1 MTITITSTKR
11 RVFGLQILNSSHR
24 DIKRLKQ
31 EGHVAEL
38 HGNKFWNSSFLLMNH
53 LKRHPLKKH
62 SRVLEIGCGWG
73 LLGIYCARNFSARV
87 TGVDADKNVFP
98 FLKLHSEING
108 VRIKTEQ
115 GSFQHLTKTWL
126 SKFDVIL
133 GSDICFWDDMSNTL
147 YNLIRRSLQ
156 AGVKQIIIS
165 DPCRPPF
172 TDLAGRCQDKL
183 PNAYTVSRRMSR
195 PVRAS
200 GELLIIEN
208 G

>member
-1 MTITITSTKR
+1 MGSISTTR
-11 RVFGLQILNSSHR
+11 RALGLKILNSSHR

-62 SRVLEIGCGWG
+62 TRVLEIGCGWG
-73 LLGIYCARNFSARV
+73 LLGIFCARNFSARV

-98 FLKLHSEING
+98 FLNLHSELNG
-108 VRIKTEQ
+108 VKIETQ
-115 GSFQHLTKTWL
+115 QNSFEHLTKDWL
-126 SKFDVIL
+126 SNFDVIL
-133 GSDICFWDDMSNTL
+133 GSDICFWDDMSIIL
-147 YNLIRRSLQ
+147 FNLIRRALK

-165 DPCRPPF
+165 DPCRAPF
-172 TDLAGRCQDKL
+172 TELANRCHEKL
-183 PNAYTVSRRMSR
+183 PDAHTVSRRMSR

-200 GELLIIEN
+200 GELLIIDN
-208 G
+208 V